1 LVIAASALVVAT
13 AAGLTICGLTRNNKK
28 DEKLGRQGDL
38 KNDAGLPI
46 MAKSIINLRFPV
58 VDDDI

>member
-1 LVIAASALVVAT
+1 MVAT

-46 MAKSIINLRFPV
+46 TAKSIINLRFPV